1 MAIIGTQRAAR
12 ATVTSTEQVHGAF
25 ETVQHGT
32 LYRVAYAQWGMEAE
46 ATFTSKSK
54 AERFAREVAG
64 KIVAADKFTDC
75 KFVAAKL

>member
-12 ATVTSTEQVHGAF
+12 ATPTSTEQVRGAF

-32 LYRVAYAQWGMEAE
+32 LYRVVYGHFGLEAE
-46 ATFTSKSK
+46 ATFTSRSK
-54 AERFAREVAG
+54 AERFAREHAG